1 MRGIL
6 ANWSRSRRRSH
17 TGIVRRLRRFW
28 GDTRGAISPVLVMG
42 LVPLIGALAMGVE
55 ASNWWL
61 TQRSIQNA
69 ADSAAIAAAMN
80 GSANGTSGGT
90 ACSTTD
96 DWCSEARAISA
107 TYGFTNGSNNVV
119 VTPTDNVACPSPLTV
134 SDCFKVVITK
144 EVPVRLLNIV
154 GFQGDT
160 VIGGQHFVTVKA
172 SAMAY
177 ATGGVSPPFCI
188 VALGTSAKKD
198 LVVNGGP
205 NSDLPNCSVGSNGDV
220 TCNGHPIDGTIASY
234 AAGGDTNDCAANGNN
249 VTEKT
254 LITDPYTAQANDIP
268 KNTCPNPSLASSYPQ
283 EAKLK
288 KGQTANW
295 NLISGT
301 PAWDK
306 TTQVMCGDVQLT
318 GDVSLNAGTILV
330 IENGAL
336 DLNGH
341 NFTLNGGTVIFT
353 GPTISGF
360 SPSHFPEGGGALDI
374 TAPSGTWSGDTN
386 SWTGFAVYQD
396 PNLPAGAG
404 IDITSA
410 GNTPVYEIN
419 GLIYTPNANIT
430 ISGDIGS
437 AGACVGFLALTV
449 DINGTGNVI
458 NSNTCNPINLS
469 GEAFLQGRVAL
480 VQ

>member
-6 ANWSRSRRRSH
+6 RQGGCSLRRR
-17 TGIVRRLRRFW
+17 
-28 GDTRGAISPVLVMG
+28 RGGLAGPLIRYWRDRQGSISPMLVMG
-42 LVPLIGALAMGVE
+42 LVPIIGALSMGIE

-61 TQRSIQNA
+61 TQRTMQNA

-80 GSANGTSGGT
+80 GSANGTTGGA

-96 DWCSEARAISA
+96 DWCSEARAVSA
-107 TYGFTNGSNNVV
+107 TYGFSNGANNVV
-119 VTPTDNVACPSPLTV
+119 VTATDNLTCPSPLTAT
-134 SDCFKVVITK
+134 DCFKVVITK
-144 EVPVRLLNIV
+144 EVPIRLLNVV

-160 VIGGQHFVTVKA
+160 VIGGQHYVTVKA

-177 ATGGVSPPFCI
+177 PTGGASPPFCI

-205 NSDLPNCSVGSNGDV
+205 NSNLPNCAVGSNGDV

-234 AAGGDTNDCAANGNN
+234 AANGDTNDCAANGDNQ
-249 VTEKT
+249 TEKA
-254 LITDPYTAQANDIP
+254 LITDPYTSQADDIP
-268 KNTCPNPSLASSYPQ
+268 KNTCPSPTSAKSYPQ
-283 EAKLK
+283 EAKLA

-301 PAWDK
+301 PAWSGSTK
-306 TTQVMCGDVQLT
+306 VMCGDVQLT
-318 GDVSLNAGTILV
+318 GDVTLGAGTILA

-341 NFTLNGGTVIFT
+341 TFTLSGGTVIFT

-360 SPSHFPEGGGALDI
+360 SPSHFPEGSGALDI
-374 TAPSGTWSGDTN
+374 TAPSGTWSAATN

-396 PNLPAGAG
+396 PSLPAGSG

-410 GNTPVYEIN
+410 GATPTYAVT
-419 GLIYTPNANIT
+419 GLVYTPNANVT

-458 NSNTCNPINLS
+458 DSNNCDPINLS

>member
-6 ANWSRSRRRSH
+6 RQGGCSLRRR
-17 TGIVRRLRRFW
+17 
-28 GDTRGAISPVLVMG
+28 RGGLAGPLIRYWRDRQGSISPMLVMG
-42 LVPLIGALAMGVE
+42 LVPIIGALSMGIE

-61 TQRSIQNA
+61 TQRTMQNA

-80 GSANGTSGGT
+80 GSANGTTGGA

-96 DWCSEARAISA
+96 DWCSEARAVAA
-107 TYGFTNGSNNVV
+107 TYGFANGAASVV
-119 VTPTDNVACPSPLTV
+119 VSPTDNLACPSPLTAT
-134 SDCFKVVITK
+134 DCFKVVITK
-144 EVPVRLLNIV
+144 EVPIRLLNVV

-160 VIGGQHFVTVKA
+160 VIGGQHYVTVKA

-177 ATGGVSPPFCI
+177 PTGGASPPFCI

-205 NSDLPNCSVGSNGDV
+205 NSNLPNCAVGSNGDV

-234 AAGGDTNDCAANGNN
+234 AANGDTNDCAANGDNQ
-249 VTEKT
+249 TEKA
-254 LITDPYTAQANDIP
+254 LITDPYTSQADDIP
-268 KNTCPNPSLASSYPQ
+268 KNTCPSPTSAKSYPQ
-283 EAKLK
+283 EAKLA

-301 PAWDK
+301 PAWSGSTK
-306 TTQVMCGDVQLT
+306 VMCGDVQLT
-318 GDVSLNAGTILV
+318 GDVTLGAGTILA

-336 DLNGH
+336 DL
-341 NFTLNGGTVIFT
+341 
-353 GPTISGF
+353 
-360 SPSHFPEGGGALDI
+360 
-374 TAPSGTWSGDTN
+374 TAPSGTWSAATN

-396 PNLPAGAG
+396 PSLPAGSG

-410 GNTPVYEIN
+410 GATPTYAVT
-419 GLIYTPNANIT
+419 GLVYTPNANVT

-458 NSNTCNPINLS
+458 DSNNCDPINLS